1 MNKSQDVINLH
12 VQSCIY
18 ETLAFHVAIVSCL
31 LVSFLVA
38 MQIVSQGYFMR
49 DDLVIDSS
57 LSAVVRKI
65 KEIQQICQ
73 KEHRSGLLKHIRHQ
87 LRYISKRT
95 IVFRAERQRTFWN
108 VLHFFAVS
116 AMQNSVPLHIRFTT
130 FKCLAYR
137 CARIGQGFSLICSHL
152 RRRFYG
158 VILSHAARVEA
169 GCFAVLVYLA
179 FLNRIW

>member
-95 IVFRAERQRTFWN
+95 IVFRAERQRTF
-108 VLHFFAVS
+108 
-116 AMQNSVPLHIRFTT
+116 
-130 FKCLAYR
+130 
-137 CARIGQGFSLICSHL
+137 
-152 RRRFYG
+152 
-158 VILSHAARVEA
+158 
-169 GCFAVLVYLA
+169 
-179 FLNRIW
+179 